1 MKKIIFVALIT
12 ILPLVITGCG
22 EKNLECS
29 KIEGNNTEKFIATV
43 KDNKIIKVTIEE
55 IEKYD
60 DLEELEKEYS
70 SANSSMYLYKLLKGV
85 DSSVTKSDNTLNS
98 SVTIDLNKA
107 GRTIMGQF
115 LDLVEFTP
123 DAFISYV
130 EKDGFTCNK

>member
-1 MKKIIFVALIT
+1 MKKILFVALMVM
-12 ILPLVITGCG
+12 LPLVITGCG

-29 KIEGNNTEKFIATV
+29 KIDGNNTERIIATV
-43 KDNKIIKVTIEE
+43 KSNKITKITIEE

-85 DSSVTKSDNTLNS
+85 DSSITKKGNTLNS

-107 GRTIMGQF
+107 GRTIIGEF

-123 DAFISYV
+123 DAFISYA
-130 EKDGFTCNK
+130 EKEGLTCK